1 MFGIGF
7 SELVLIFVVALL
19 VLGPKRLPEVA
30 KTLGRLY
37 RDIKSTMDEVKSVVS
52 EEDINKY
59 PPHHHLTSHENRSSK
74 KEEESLDK
82 WGEEFDKE
90 LSTENYQPK
99 REKIS
104 FKKKNVENRSEE
116 KDG

>member
-30 KTLGRLY
+30 KTLGRFY
-37 RDIKSTMDEVKSVVS
+37 REIRSTVDEVKEVIV
-52 EEDINKY
+52 EEPKTRHY
-59 PPHHHLTSHENRSSK
+59 TPPIEEKLSQVDELEEELDKETKKEKK
-74 KEEESLDK
+74 KEEKPSE
-82 WGEEFDKE
+82 
-90 LSTENYQPK
+90 PK

-104 FKKKNVENRSEE
+104 FKKKQGESIDES
-116 KDG
+116 GA